1 MVWQDS
7 FVTFIVLSSKD
18 CTSEFRLLKFRNQFR
33 NLLRLIIR
41 PMHLRHLYRFR
52 KRLFGLLVAMR
63 FLQRAAQLCF
73 QARALRNKRYRC
85 PCLVYR
91 TLGHALL
98 QQHRYLAYVALRR
111 RKRYVIIPAI
121 N

>member
-1 MVWQDS
+1 
-7 FVTFIVLSSKD
+7 
-18 CTSEFRLLKFRNQFR
+18 
-33 NLLRLIIR
+33 
-41 PMHLRHLYRFR
+41 MHLRHLYCFS

-121 N
+121 NQNRARNHGLRFSLLELPVWIHVALTP